1 MKQSVIIFVGV
12 LTEYQGV
19 DLLIEAVP
27 GVVQKVP
34 ESKFLIVGYPN
45 EGHYRQ
51 KARDLGVQSW
61 VHFTGRISYEDVPR
75 YLSLADIAVSPKLS
89 PTEANLK
96 LFTYMAMGL
105 PTVVFDNPVNRE
117 ILGDVGVYAEVVNS
131 TALADALIR
140 VLTDK
145 EWAKQ
150 VGLLSRQKAADEYSW
165 SLVGKRLSEIYNAIG
180 NGRNGSSKESV
191 HGEIEDIGDRRSR
204 FLGFPSNKRAS
215 RPGPHSPSHR
225 RS

>member
-1 MKQSVIIFVGV
+1 MIQSVIIFVGV

-27 GVVQKVP
+27 YVVHKVP
-34 ESKFLIVGYPN
+34 DGKFLIVGYPN
-45 EGHYRQ
+45 EEKYRQ
-51 KARDLGVQSW
+51 KARDLGVESS
-61 VHFTGRISYEDVPR
+61 VHFTGKVSYEDVPR

-89 PTEANLK
+89 STEANLK

-105 PTVVFDNPVNRE
+105 PTVVFDSPVNRE
-117 ILGDVGVYAEVVNS
+117 ILGEVGVYAEMPNA

-140 VLTDK
+140 VLVDK

-150 VGLLSRQKAADEYSW
+150 VGRLSRQKAAAEYSW
-165 SLVGKRLSEIYNAIG
+165 SLVGEKLGEIYNAIG

-191 HGEIEDIGDRRSR
+191 HGDIEDIGDRRRR
-204 FLGFPSNKRAS
+204 FLGFASNKRATP
-215 RPGPHSPSHR
+215 PGPHSPSHR

>member
-1 MKQSVIIFVGV
+1 MKKSVIIFVGV

-19 DLLIEAVP
+19 DLLLEAVP
-27 GVVQKVP
+27 YVVQKVP

-45 EGHYRQ
+45 EEHYRQ
-51 KARDLGVQSW
+51 KARDLGVQAW
-61 VHFTGRISYEDVPR
+61 VHFTGKISYEDVPR

-89 PTEANLK
+89 ETEANLK

-105 PTVVFDNPVNRE
+105 PTVVFDNPINRE
-117 ILGDVGVYAEVVNS
+117 ILGDVGVYAEMVNS
-131 TALADALIR
+131 MALADALIR

-165 SLVGKRLSEIYNAIG
+165 SLVGKRLDDIYNSVGDGSIG
-180 NGRNGSSKESV
+180 NGQNGSSKEGS
-191 HGEIEDIGDRRSR
+191 HGQIEDIGDRRSR
-204 FLGFPSNKRAS
+204 FHGFPFNK
-215 RPGPHSPSHR
+215 
-225 RS
+225 

>member
-1 MKQSVIIFVGV
+1 MKKSVIIFVGV

-19 DLLIEAVP
+19 DLLLEAVP
-27 GVVQKVP
+27 YVVQKVP

-45 EGHYRQ
+45 EQRYRQ
-51 KARDLGVQSW
+51 KARDLGVESW
-61 VHFTGRISYEDVPR
+61 VHFTGRIFYEDVPR

-105 PTVVFDNPVNRE
+105 PTVVFDNPINRE
-117 ILGDVGVYAEVVNS
+117 ILGDVGVYAEVVNAM
-131 TALADALIR
+131 ALADALIR

-150 VGLLSRQKAADEYSW
+150 VGLLSRQKAADEYSL
-165 SLVGKRLSEIYNAIG
+165 SLVGKRLGDIYNFIG
-180 NGRNGSSKESV
+180 NGQNGSSKENAN
-191 HGEIEDIGDRRSR
+191 G
-204 FLGFPSNKRAS
+204 
-215 RPGPHSPSHR
+215 
-225 RS
+225 

>member
-1 MKQSVIIFVGV
+1 MKKSVIIFVGV

-19 DLLIEAVP
+19 DLLVEAVP
-27 GVVQKVP
+27 YVVQKVP

-45 EGHYRQ
+45 EQRYRQ
-51 KARDLGVQSW
+51 KARDLGVESW
-61 VHFTGRISYEDVPR
+61 VHFTGRIFYEDVPR

-105 PTVVFDNPVNRE
+105 PTVVFDNPINRE
-117 ILGDVGVYAEVVNS
+117 ILGDVGVYAEVVNAM
-131 TALADALIR
+131 ALADALIR

-150 VGLLSRQKAADEYSW
+150 VGLLSRQKAADEYSL
-165 SLVGKRLSEIYNAIG
+165 SLVGKRLGDIYNFIG
-180 NGRNGSSKESV
+180 NGQNGSSKENAN
-191 HGEIEDIGDRRSR
+191 G
-204 FLGFPSNKRAS
+204 
-215 RPGPHSPSHR
+215 
-225 RS
+225 

>member
-1 MKQSVIIFVGV
+1 MKESVIIFVGV

-19 DLLIEAVP
+19 DLLVEAVP
-27 GVVQKVP
+27 YVVQKVP
-34 ESKFLIVGYPN
+34 ECKFLIVGYPN
-45 EGHYRQ
+45 EERYRQ

-61 VHFTGRISYEDVPR
+61 VHFTGKISYEDVPR

-89 PTEANLK
+89 STEANLK
-96 LFTYMAMGL
+96 LFSYMAMGL
-105 PTVVFDNPVNRE
+105 PTVVFDSAINRE
-117 ILGDVGVYAEVVNS
+117 ILGDVGVYAEMANS
-131 TALADALIR
+131 KALADALIR
-140 VLTDK
+140 VLKDK

-165 SLVGKRLSEIYNAIG
+165 SLVGKRLGEIYNAIG
-180 NGRNGSSKESV
+180 NGRNGSSKEST
-191 HGEIEDIGDRRSR
+191 HAEIEDIGDRRRR

-215 RPGPHSPSHR
+215 RPGAHSPSHR

>member
-1 MKQSVIIFVGV
+1 MKQSIIIFVGV

-27 GVVQKVP
+27 YVVQAVP

-45 EGHYRQ
+45 EEHYRQ
-51 KARDLGVQSW
+51 KARDLGVQSS
-61 VHFTGRISYEDVPR
+61 VHFTGKVSYEDVPR

-89 PTEANLK
+89 STEANLK

-105 PTVVFDNPVNRE
+105 PTVVFDNPINRE
-117 ILGDVGVYAEVVNS
+117 ILGDVGVYAKMAS
-131 TALADALIR
+131 SMALAEALIT
-140 VLTDK
+140 VLKDK

-150 VGLLSRQKAADEYSW
+150 IGLLSWQKAADEYSW
-165 SLVGKRLSEIYNAIG
+165 SLVGKRLGEIYNG
-180 NGRNGSSKESV
+180 LSNGRNGSSKESA
-191 HGEIEDIGDRRSR
+191 HAEIEDIGDRRSR
-204 FLGFPSNKRAS
+204 FLGFASNKRATQP
-215 RPGPHSPSHR
+215 RPHSPGHR